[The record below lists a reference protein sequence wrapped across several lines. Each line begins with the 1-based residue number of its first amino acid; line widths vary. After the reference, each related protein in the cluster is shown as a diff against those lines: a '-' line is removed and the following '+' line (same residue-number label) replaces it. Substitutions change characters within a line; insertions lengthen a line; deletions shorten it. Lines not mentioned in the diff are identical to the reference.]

1 MGPRRRKFRKP
12 LGKDARLQ
20 HRAGTERRAARSAA
34 ERGEAK
40 GAGARKGAEKG
51 REVFID
57 AENLVLG
64 RMASAVAKR
73 LLNGESITIFNAEKA
88 VIVGGRD
95 FILAKFAKRRTLR
108 RKGNPHFSPK
118 MSRMPDRIVRR
129 AVRGMLPH
137 KKERGINAFRRLKSY
152 MGKPSFVPEGKGETI
167 EPAQNNSDRFLEIG
181 EISKVLGAKF

>member
-20 HRAGTERRAARSAA
+20 HRRGTERRAREARA
-34 ERGEAK
+34 EKEKAK
-40 GAGARKGAEKG
+40 GAGKVTEKKQ
-51 REVFID
+51 EVFID

-64 RMASAVAKR
+64 RMASAIAKR
-73 LLNGESITIFNAEKA
+73 LLNGESITVFNADKA

-137 KKERGINAFRRLKSY
+137 KKQRGMDAFRRLKSY
-152 MGKPSFVPEGKGETI
+152 IGKPSFVPEGKAETVEI
-167 EPAQNNSDRFLEIG
+167 AQNRSDKYLEIG
-181 EISKVLGAKF
+181 EISKVIGAKF